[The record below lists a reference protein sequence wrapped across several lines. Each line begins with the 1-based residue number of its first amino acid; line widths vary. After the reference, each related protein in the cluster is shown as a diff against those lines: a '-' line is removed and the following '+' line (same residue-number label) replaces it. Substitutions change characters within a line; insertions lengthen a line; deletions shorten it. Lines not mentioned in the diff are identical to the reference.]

1 MSEHGKPWLSRAETR
16 ALVARLRPTRL
27 LLRACGEI
35 GQGSPLGRE
44 ALTVLAANAAILALA
59 LIRGLALAELLWFFF
74 AQSLFQFLL
83 TLRRIR
89 HLTRA
94 DPSGFRLPP
103 ELPAE
108 RALVGL
114 KVFLGIALAL
124 AGGFAHWI
132 YATMLLAITAGW
144 PTGNPSLAWLML
156 GILLIQSLL
165 GHRRQLAEDRAQPP
179 LLAAL
184 LITPFVALVFVQGTI
199 LLGALLGA
207 GAAGTIA
214 ILLLKT
220 AFELASLDF
229 ERELAAVLRQ
239 AEAARAG
246 RAMRP

>member
-1 MSEHGKPWLSRAETR
+1 MSEHGKPRLSRAETR

-35 GQGSPLGRE
+35 GRGSPLGRE
-44 ALTVLAANAAILALA
+44 ALTVLAANVAVLTIA
-59 LIRGLALAELLWFFF
+59 LIRGLALAELVWFFF
-74 AQSLFQFLL
+74 AQSLLQFLL

-89 HLTRA
+89 HLTQA
-94 DPSGFRLPP
+94 DLSGFRLPR

-114 KVFLGIALAL
+114 KVVLGIVLAL
-124 AGGFAHWI
+124 AAGFAHWI

-144 PTGNPSLAWLML
+144 PTGNPTLAWIML
-156 GILLIQSLL
+156 GVLVLQSLL
-165 GHRRQLAEDRAQPP
+165 GHRRQLAEDRARPP

-184 LITPFVALVFVQGTI
+184 LIAPFVALVFVQGTI

-214 ILLLKT
+214 VLLLKT

-229 ERELAAVLRQ
+229 ERELAGVLRE

-246 RAMRP
+246 RAIPP